1 VHLPPRTDL
10 THLTEA
16 RAIAGDCYRAGESWV
31 NGKVWE
37 AEPNLLASTDGAAG
51 PTQRHEVRARV
62 RLNRVEGGVT
72 HADGVLQMWF
82 DGNLIID
89 VQNAVLR
96 TSQHTEMK
104 FNQMLMGPTTV
115 LVSAPA
121 VDVDR
126 RPADLVLPCAENGN
140 SYNKAGVR
148 RRSHPDQPLPP
159 VKSRGVPRAQ

>member
-1 VHLPPRTDL
+1 MHLPPRTDL

-72 HADGVLQMWF
+72 HADGVLQM
-82 DGNLIID
+82 
-89 VQNAVLR
+89 
-96 TSQHTEMK
+96 
-104 FNQMLMGPTTV
+104 
-115 LVSAPA
+115 
-121 VDVDR
+121 
-126 RPADLVLPCAENGN
+126 
-140 SYNKAGVR
+140 
-148 RRSHPDQPLPP
+148 
-159 VKSRGVPRAQ
+159 